1 MDYRQR
7 PFETTEFTLIVE
19 CCRWAFAG
27 DCGGEV
33 ERLAANVAWPR
44 VLRLARRH
52 RVQGLVW
59 NCLRT
64 LAIAVPADVA
74 APLSGD
80 ATTIAERNLRAVWQS
95 ARLVEAFTGAGL
107 PLIFIKGLTLGKL
120 AYPDPLTKMSLDI
133 DMLVPAGGA
142 AEAAA
147 ELRKLGYDLVL
158 PHLEPESGRFE
169 AWHQRR
175 KESVWR
181 SPDGVQLDLH
191 TRLADSPS
199 LLTGID
205 VRSPTQLVEVA
216 PGIHLPTLA
225 RDELVAYLC
234 VHGASSAWFR
244 LKWVTDFAA
253 LLHGSSPVQL
263 EQLYVSALSLGA
275 GRAAA
280 QALLLADRVYGT
292 LGQSALG
299 GELARFSV
307 NRWLARAAWSQLNRD
322 DEPTQAFLGTAIIHL
337 TQLFLLPGT
346 RFKRGEIR
354 RQVSD
359 ALRRAG

>member
-1 MDYRQR
+1 VDYRQR

-27 DCGGEV
+27 GCGGEV

-64 LAIAVPADVA
+64 LAIAIPADVA
-74 APLSGD
+74 EALSGD
-80 ATTIAERNLRAVWQS
+80 AASIAERNLRAAWQS
-95 ARLVEAFTGAGL
+95 ARLYEAFTRAGL

-142 AEAAA
+142 AGAAA

-158 PHLEPESGRFE
+158 PHVEPGSGRFE

-191 TRLADSPS
+191 TRLADSPA
-199 LLTGID
+199 LLAGID

-216 PGIHLPTLA
+216 PGIRLPTLA

-244 LKWVTDFAA
+244 LKWVTDLAA
-253 LLHGSSPVQL
+253 LLHGATSGEIERL
-263 EQLYVSALSLGA
+263 HARALSLGA

-280 QALLLADRVYGT
+280 QALLVADRVYGM
-292 LGQSALG
+292 LGQSALKD
-299 GELARFSV
+299 ELVRSSV
-307 NRWLARAAWSQLNRD
+307 NRWLAGAAWSQLNRD
-322 DEPTQAFLGTAIIHL
+322 NEPTEAFLGTAAIHL

-346 RFKRGEIR
+346 RFKRSEVR